1 MDLSD
6 LFARL
11 FVRLFESEEKAIFN
25 RASSASEQE
34 IYDKGLSFRDLRVLS
49 VYSGAVCL
57 TPINQIDVN
66 MDDLEKILDQAKSEG
81 YLRPGG
87 GKSYKSM
94 KTVTPWGN
102 IIVEEA
108 DQCDDC
114 RNKRIMG
121 HPFFEVERFNP
132 GNPVQF
138 KAYSPKAMKLVIY
151 VARKLG
157 LKVDKIPEYASETN
171 Q

>member
-1 MDLSD
+1 MDLLNLLN
-6 LFARL
+6 LFG
-11 FVRLFESEEKAIFN
+11 RLFESEENAIFN

-57 TPINQIDVN
+57 TSRYPLDVN

-81 YLRPGG
+81 YLRPEG
-87 GKSYKSM
+87 GKSYRSM
-94 KTVTPWGN
+94 RIATPWGS
-102 IIVEEA
+102 IMVEEA
-108 DQCDDC
+108 DRCDDC
-114 RNKRIMG
+114 RNNRIMG

-151 VARKLG
+151 FARKLG